1 MLFKMFDHNIT
12 IKFQMKYVKFSF
24 FQAKINVKNIE
35 TKSKWKKLI
44 SHVNWSAPTL
54 RHLRCQRRRDGDE
67 AELAAA
73 VVNRHLLALAHVIDV
88 GVALVA
94 ELLQGEAAVH

>member
-35 TKSKWKKLI
+35 TKSKRKKLI
-44 SHVNWSAPTL
+44 SHVN
-54 RHLRCQRRRDGDE
+54 
-67 AELAAA
+67 
-73 VVNRHLLALAHVIDV
+73 
-88 GVALVA
+88 
-94 ELLQGEAAVH
+94 